1 MGMIGSLT
9 LWVFIC
15 TIFTDEHD
23 NSGAASAS
31 RRSSY
36 RRSRK
41 TRSTRRIRRSFRRS
55 IRRSRRAAGYSGS
68 THGHG
73 DHSSSSS
80 GSTDSKHHDDKQPSV
95 ASVPAQH
102 TMPAQQPVNNHMGYN
117 APTYGQFGF
126 NNQPVFGSTWLKPNK
141 KDAKLLKDND
151 KADASMLAD
160 SEEASTVADNNKAM
174 AAQKKTIRKIMKKS

>member
-41 TRSTRRIRRSFRRS
+41 TRSIRRIRRSFRRS

-95 ASVPAQH
+95 ARVPAQH

-126 NNQPVFGSTWLKPNK
+126 NNTGLDFLTNLCLVAHGLSQIK
-141 KDAKLLKDND
+141 K
-151 KADASMLAD
+151 ML
-160 SEEASTVADNNKAM
+160 SC
-174 AAQKKTIRKIMKKS
+174 